1 MPPVPPTP
9 TVSALANMMELTNEM
24 TPNQVKSTASISS
37 SSCLHLVPRP
47 LTRFRSA
54 FLTTTRTRQRKR
66 FNYFQQQ
73 RGFVKKLAEICEKLR
88 FLEKDVRGQFLKKD
102 LAELAIPAFAYLP
115 LCRSVDPWR
124 HVLRCLPT
132 ECHAFSTKA
141 RCPALVLFEVEEA
154 TTPPGCDVATF
165 LSIDLHEYTGAWC
178 RLHLTDPCCG
188 PLSAPPCPALI
199 LSPFFTPSIPL
210 F

>member
-1 MPPVPPTP
+1 M
-9 TVSALANMMELTNEM
+9 
-24 TPNQVKSTASISS
+24 
-37 SSCLHLVPRP
+37 
-47 LTRFRSA
+47 
-54 FLTTTRTRQRKR
+54 
-66 FNYFQQQ
+66 
-73 RGFVKKLAEICEKLR
+73 
-88 FLEKDVRGQFLKKD
+88 KKD

-165 LSIDLHEYTGAWC
+165 LSIDLHEYTGTWR
-178 RLHLTDPCCG
+178 RLHLTDPRCG
-188 PLSAPPCPALI
+188 PLSALPARLF
-199 LSPFFTPSIPL
+199 SPHPISLLRPSRLDAELDSPAGATALRPVVDTRRVLPVWKPQGTGLLKMAPEYARAVNIPL
-210 F
+210 QTVANNEGM